1 MIESIYL
8 TKVVLILIF
17 SIFRPQAR
25 DVRGKLSDYIH
36 ANKSNVVLVENASDG
51 VNAVIRSI
59 NFKQNDTV
67 LQLSIAYG
75 TFNQNIS
82 LFGQYRASIRITN

>member
-1 MIESIYL
+1 
-8 TKVVLILIF
+8 LIF

-75 TFNQNIS
+75 TFNQNFLIW
-82 LFGQYRASIRITN
+82 QYRASIELGSELKIK